1 MMFHDVSIS
10 FLSHLLEDVVSRSAL
25 VNVLQ
30 YMPTPTKARKSEK
43 KGMALATAQ

>member
-1 MMFHDVSIS
+1 MFPFRSFQ

-25 VNVLQ
+25 VNALQ